1 MGPMVRAISTFLCTS
16 AALCFGAGCAGLP
29 VNLSTNESIKVDINM
44 KVDVYQHGE
53 KTPKPSAST
62 KAASDELPMRRR
74 NRMGELQLLKDSRLI
89 GENHLGLLTVRNE
102 PPGEYGKYVQHTVEA
117 ENSDRET
124 EMQRIARE
132 RNISIEDLR
141 REQAKL
147 TCANAFNGEWIEV
160 PQTDG
165 SYSWIKKG
173 N

>member
-1 MGPMVRAISTFLCTS
+1 MVRAISTLWFIS
-16 AALCFGAGCAGLP
+16 VALCFVTSCAS
-29 VNLSTNESIKVDINM
+29 VNLSTKEPIKVDINM
-44 KVDVYQHGE
+44 KVDVIQHGE
-53 KTPKPSAST
+53 KTPKVTAPT
-62 KAASDELPMRRR
+62 KAASDELSARRR

-102 PPGEYGKYVQHTVEA
+102 PPGDYGSYVQRTVEA
-117 ENSDRET
+117 ENSDREA
-124 EMQRIARE
+124 EMQRISRE

-141 REQAKL
+141 RETAKL

-165 SYSWIKKG
+165 SYAWIKKG

>member
-1 MGPMVRAISTFLCTS
+1 MGPMVRAISTFLCIS
-16 AALCFGAGCAGLP
+16 AALCFVAGCAGP
-29 VNLSTNESIKVDINM
+29 SVNLSTNEPIKVDINM
-44 KVDVYQHGE
+44 KLDVYQHGE
-53 KTPKPSAST
+53 KTPKVSAST

-102 PPGEYGKYVQHTVEA
+102 PPGEYGNYVQRTVEA
-117 ENSDRET
+117 ENRDRET
-124 EMQRIARE
+124 EMQRIAKE

-141 REQAKL
+141 RETAKL

-165 SYSWIKKG
+165 SYAWIKKG

>member
-1 MGPMVRAISTFLCTS
+1 MGPRVLAISTFLCIS
-16 AALCFGAGCAGLP
+16 IALCFVAGCAGP
-29 VNLSTNESIKVDINM
+29 SVNLSTNEPIKVDVNM
-44 KVDVYQHGE
+44 KLDVYQYGE
-53 KTPKPSAST
+53 KTPKIST
-62 KAASDELPMRRR
+62 ATKTATDELPVRRR

-102 PPGEYGKYVQHTVEA
+102 PPGEYGKYVQRTVEA

-147 TCANAFNGEWIEV
+147 TRANAFNGEWIEV

-165 SYSWIKKG
+165 SYAWIKKG

>member
-1 MGPMVRAISTFLCTS
+1 MDPMDRAISTFLCIS
-16 AALCFGAGCAGLP
+16 AALCLGAGCAGP
-29 VNLSTNESIKVDINM
+29 SVNLSTNEPIKVDINV
-44 KVDVYQHGE
+44 KLDVYQHGE
-53 KTPKPSAST
+53 KTPKPAAPT
-62 KAASDELPMRRR
+62 NAASDELSVRRR
-74 NRMGELQLLKDSRLI
+74 SRMGELQLLKDSRLI

-102 PPGEYGKYVQHTVEA
+102 PPGEYGKYVQRTVEA
-117 ENSDRET
+117 ENSDRQT

-141 REQAKL
+141 REKAKL

-165 SYSWIKKG
+165 SYAWVKKS